1 MVIKINAHVAVESAP
16 PTVDETDARA
26 SFVRIG
32 HWKRYDVDSACCG
45 ALAAL
50 LADARE
56 PFGEDLR
63 EAFLSEGQDR
73 IAALLDENRV
83 DPAYRA
89 LYAAI
94 ASARLQA
101 RKAVLDV
108 QDYHPTTPT
117 YYVVLP
123 AVTMNR
129 HDRDTEIACGVYTVD
144 GRNDAREAEYFGL
157 GDDPAAYEIELLN
170 RRFVVR
176 DPQIAATRKGRD
188 HRAMVLAEWRRRTEG
203 QPVEIRDERLD
214 RIRAEMSRGKP
225 GSHRQAK
232 ALLRAALPILA
243 QIAPVPVAMLMF
255 AEGAVG
261 IHHAFRVHR
270 LAREMEG
277 TDEAKRIL
285 HEIHDQVD
293 RLEPDRAE
301 ALIELLMREYGR

>member
-1 MVIKINAHVAVESAP
+1 
-16 PTVDETDARA
+16 
-26 SFVRIG
+26 
-32 HWKRYDVDSACCG
+32 
-45 ALAAL
+45 
-50 LADARE
+50 
-56 PFGEDLR
+56 
-63 EAFLSEGQDR
+63 
-73 IAALLDENRV
+73 
-83 DPAYRA
+83 
-89 LYAAI
+89 
-94 ASARLQA
+94 
-101 RKAVLDV
+101 
-108 QDYHPTTPT
+108 
-117 YYVVLP
+117 
-123 AVTMNR
+123 
-129 HDRDTEIACGVYTVD
+129 
-144 GRNDAREAEYFGL
+144 
-157 GDDPAAYEIELLN
+157 
-170 RRFVVR
+170 
-176 DPQIAATRKGRD
+176 
-188 HRAMVLAEWRRRTEG
+188 MVLAEWRRRTEG